1 MKPLV
6 LPKSKKI
13 IDVHSL
19 RDIFYNISWETIEK
33 LAFLSIMAYILTPV
47 TQILAA
53 FYYDILF
60 DSVHPYYVTFKY
72 ASRFSLVLCI
82 PITILY
88 IGKNIVEKYSIRQF
102 FKDNPAM
109 LFFIPYVILMII
121 STFINGFTTMAMR
134 GGLVRRESLF
144 VYIMYFLIYYF
155 HASIIE
161 NKKLKSIINYTFL
174 LGGLFMGLLMLVHI
188 YIHPI
193 EQFTFENYPT
203 MINAIFFNSNHY
215 AYYMT
220 MIIIMSGGLFILEK
234 NKRLKYLSFASFFVN
249 TVILIINNTLGCFI
263 ASLFG
268 LLFTAVVIGICSK
281 KFEFRLF
288 IPLILFILIT
298 FLMSFT
304 YNTVL
309 SSVLIMFIDIKNIY
323 TNEENSDSAGS
334 GRWRLWKATIKYIS
348 EKPIFGFGTDGIYK
362 RLDKEA
368 GSPRTHNEFLQYTAF
383 YGIPAGIMYI
393 AGVVSVFIK
402 GLNYRY
408 KLDIYTLTGLA
419 AAFGYLVSS
428 FFGVSLFYTAPFLF
442 IFLGIGL
449 GGNKHV

>member
-1 MKPLV
+1 MKLLV
-6 LPKSKKI
+6 IQKPKKI
-13 IDVHSL
+13 IDIHSL
-19 RDIFYNISWETIEK
+19 KDIFHSISWETIEK

-47 TQILAA
+47 TQFFASL
-53 FYYDILF
+53 YYDILF

-88 IGKNIVEKYSIRQF
+88 IGKNIVEKYSIRRF

-109 LFFIPYVILMII
+109 LFFIPYVILMIV

-144 VYIMYFLIYYF
+144 VFIMYFLVYYF
-155 HASIIE
+155 QSSIIE

-174 LGGLFMGLLMLVHI
+174 LGGLFIGLLMLVHI

-193 EQFTFENYPT
+193 KPLTFEGYET
-203 MINAIFFNSNHY
+203 MITAIFFNSNHY
-215 AYYMT
+215 AYYLT
-220 MIIIMSGGLFILEK
+220 MIVIMSGGLFILEK
-234 NKRLKYLSFASFFVN
+234 NKLLKYLCLASFTVN
-249 TVILIINNTLGCFI
+249 TVILIINNTLGCYI
-263 ASLFG
+263 SSLLG
-268 LLFTAVVIGICSK
+268 LLFTAIVIGICGK

-298 FLMSFT
+298 FLMSFA
-304 YNTVL
+304 YKTVL
-309 SSVLIMFIDIKNIY
+309 SSLLVMFIDIKNIY
-323 TNEENSDSAGS
+323 ANEENSDSAGS

-362 RLDKEA
+362 RLVKEA
-368 GSPRTHNEFLQYTAF
+368 GNARTHNEFLQYTAF
-383 YGIPAGIMYI
+383 YGIPAGIMYV
-393 AGVVSVFIK
+393 AGDVSVFIK
-402 GLNYRY
+402 GLKYRY

-428 FFGVSLFYTAPFLF
+428 FFGTSFFYTSPFLF

-449 GGNKHV
+449 SGKKHA